1 MFAFS
6 WRRTETEENIRQSTT
21 LRTSRNH
28 SVADNNP
35 LLGASTIG
43 QLPEFLAR
51 PRLYGIPL
59 AGVEALV
66 KRRAVL
72 VAADELHRLA
82 RRAIKPDDPYV
93 IT

>member
-1 MFAFS
+1 M
-6 WRRTETEENIRQSTT
+6 
-21 LRTSRNH
+21 
-28 SVADNNP
+28 ADSPAAPGTGKAIANTGSEP
-35 LLGASTIG
+35 LPGTPTIG

-51 PRLYGIPL
+51 HRLHGIPL

-82 RRAIKPDDPYV
+82 RRGIEPDDPHV

>member
-1 MFAFS
+1 MADS
-6 WRRTETEENIRQSTT
+6 PAAPGTEKSI
-21 LRTSRNH
+21 
-28 SVADNNP
+28 ADSGNEP
-35 LLGASTIG
+35 LPGTPAIG

-51 PRLYGIPL
+51 HRLHGIPL

-82 RRAIKPDDPYV
+82 RRGIEPDNPYV

>member
-1 MFAFS
+1 M
-6 WRRTETEENIRQSTT
+6 
-21 LRTSRNH
+21 
-28 SVADNNP
+28 ADNLTASNAEKAIANTDNP
-35 LLGASTIG
+35 LPGAPTIG

-51 PRLYGIPL
+51 HRLHGIPL

-82 RRAIKPDDPYV
+82 RRGIEPDNPYI

>member
-1 MFAFS
+1 MADS
-6 WRRTETEENIRQSTT
+6 PAATGTEKSI
-21 LRTSRNH
+21 
-28 SVADNNP
+28 ADTGNEP
-35 LLGASTIG
+35 LPGTPAIG

-51 PRLYGIPL
+51 HRLHGIPL

-82 RRAIKPDDPYV
+82 RRGIEPDNPYV

>member
-1 MFAFS
+1 MTGSPAAPC
-6 WRRTETEENIRQSTT
+6 TGKA
-21 LRTSRNH
+21 
-28 SVADNNP
+28 VANTDEP
-35 LLGASTIG
+35 LPGASTIG
-43 QLPEFLAR
+43 QLPELLAR
-51 PRLYGIPL
+51 HRLHGIPL

-82 RRAIKPDDPYV
+82 RRGIEPDDPYV